1 MFTTKRGGTG
11 EMGCFFIARPR
22 RPFLQLNRVSMRLGK
37 HAEFGQR
44 REQREKELG
53 SK

>member
-1 MFTTKRGGTG
+1 MTVRKVHNKTRGEGV
-11 EMGCFFIARPR
+11 FIAR